1 VTHPSERP
9 EPGEPPEHVDAG
21 NGDTEH
27 GDTDQGDAGDAR
39 RAALVAAAQR
49 QWIDLLTDLGGR
61 NTLLYYKDRRA
72 GTLDLADADPDAVE
86 RFEKTGHA
94 RLTKLFPG
102 DPDIRA
108 DAIRRMQAIYRKARE
123 LQEERGI
130 KAGYLATGLARWDE
144 LFLEPAAPV
153 LLRPLTIS
161 PTRARYDDFDLTLD
175 EETEVN
181 PVLLHKL
188 ATVFD
193 AAIDKPAPDRIA
205 GQLAKAARDAEVPGF
220 RIDKRKVIGTFTYA
234 KLPMVRD
241 LEAAGDLLADS
252 DLVAAIAGDPHAQ
265 QLVAAPDASPD
276 VTGDPATA
284 WAELDVIAPDLPG
297 PGAAGPTAA
306 GPAAAGP
313 AAAGTDPAVSN
324 SAGPDDP
331 VADFSVLDAD
341 SSQRAAIDA
350 VLAGRSLVIHG
361 PPGTGKS
368 QTIANLIAAM
378 VARGRKVLFVAEKR
392 AAIDAVLSR
401 LSATG
406 LADLVLDIHEGA
418 RDRQRIAAGL
428 GATLDQAARA
438 ADPNTAALHRRLTD
452 RQHRLARH
460 AAALHRAH
468 EPWGLSAYQVQSA
481 LLGVPDQARVAT
493 RLTAPERI
501 TDEVAEQVRDELRE
515 FTRLGGFSF
524 APGSTP
530 WFGAPLRSREQARTA
545 VDLAVAIG
553 GRTLP
558 AATAQLAAACREL
571 GLPSGELLASHRQ
584 RVALTAALAQV
595 NDLEQGK
602 HSFLERRTLRRE
614 VRARWLELPGVAPD
628 GEPRLPRDYPAL
640 IRAWQECERQL
651 AQLAALAPLAGLD
664 TDPDSALA
672 ALVADQ
678 ETPWRLPRL
687 YELAGHFSRLSLGP
701 LLDEIAPLADDPVP
715 GQGSGLTTP
724 DLVTAAFDWAWY
736 RAILDQI
743 RVRDPDY
750 TAEGTGHDLGDTLD
764 ELASDFRR
772 FDAEHLAANR
782 ARVRGVWARR
792 LRETVDQHPL
802 QARVIRKQAALR
814 RGHLPLRRLLDQAG
828 DVLFALKPCW
838 AMSPL
843 MVSQVLPLAR
853 LFDLVIFDEA
863 SQVVPADAIGSM
875 IRAHQVVVAGDDR
888 QLPPTSFFHQI
899 DPGDPDDDDPD
910 EGLVSMRAGFESVL
924 DALRPLLLTCPL
936 TWHYRSRD
944 ERLVA
949 FSNDRIYGGALTTF
963 PGVARDDVLR
973 HVVVGGQ
980 DGAGDTVAAEVAE
993 VVRLALEHAR
1003 TRPAES
1009 LGVIALGVK
1018 HAERVD
1024 TALRAA
1030 LAAAA
1035 AAPPVPP
1042 PPAGSSG
1049 AAALAAATAARD
1061 AARELEAYFAE
1072 DAAEPFFVKNLER
1085 VQGDER
1091 DAIIISVGYGKH
1103 PDGRMRYQWGPL
1115 LRDGGERRLNVA
1127 ATRARRRL
1135 TVVSSFSSHDVD
1147 PSRLTAPGARM
1158 LAEYL
1163 EYARAG
1169 GVPVAPV
1176 PVSSASYASAD
1187 GQPDGDGAAGAFQ
1200 SDVAARLAA
1209 LGIRVVPQYGVGG
1222 YRVDFAAA
1230 HPDDPARM
1238 ILAIEAD
1245 GAGYRDSGSVRDR
1258 DRLRKEHLERLG
1270 WHVHRLWSTAWFTD
1284 PGGELAK
1291 LRAAFDTAVRAA
1303 PPAPPPA
1310 SAPPAGTPGPG
1321 ASPEL
1326 GAEGPDPERPG
1337 DEAPW
1342 AAGPSRPGPTSQRQS
1357 SAPAAAEQ
1365 PGREPSRLADEYWP
1379 LPRDAVQAVRAIPLG
1394 PGERPRLSAQ
1404 APKALPVSAGA
1415 VSAKTGPAALPP
1427 APEQDGPDTAG

>member
-1 VTHPSERP
+1 VSQPS
-9 EPGEPPEHVDAG
+9 EPPEQADAS
-21 NGDTEH
+21 DT
-27 GDTDQGDAGDAR
+27 R
-39 RAALVAAAQR
+39 RLALVAAAQR
-49 QWIDLLTDLGGR
+49 QWIDGLTDLGGR

-86 RFEKTGHA
+86 RFEKTGHV

-102 DPDIRA
+102 DPDVRA

-144 LFLEPAAPV
+144 LFLEPAAPI
-153 LLRPLTIS
+153 LLRPLTIA

-175 EETEVN
+175 DDAEVN

-188 ATVFD
+188 AAVFG
-193 AAIDKPAPDRIA
+193 AGIDRPAPDRIA
-205 GQLAKAARDAEVPGF
+205 GQLAKAARDTEVPGF

-252 DLVAAIAGDPHAQ
+252 DLVAAIAGDPQAQ
-265 QLVAAPDASPD
+265 QAVAAPDSVHDVTASDPDEAGASP
-276 VTGDPATA
+276 
-284 WAELDVIAPDLPG
+284 APPLADL
-297 PGAAGPTAA
+297 A
-306 GPAAAGP
+306 
-313 AAAGTDPAVSN
+313 
-324 SAGPDDP
+324 DP

-401 LSATG
+401 LSAAG

-428 GATLDQAARA
+428 GVTLDQAARA
-438 ADPNTAALHRRLTD
+438 ADPDTSALHRRLTD
-452 RQHRLARH
+452 RQRRLARH
-460 AAALHRAH
+460 AAALHRTH
-468 EPWGLSAYQVQSA
+468 EPWQLSAYQVQSA
-481 LLGVPDQARVAT
+481 LLGVPARARVAT
-493 RLTAPERI
+493 RLAAPELI
-501 TDEVAEQVRDELRE
+501 TTELAEGLRDELRE
-515 FTRLGGFSF
+515 FTRLGGFEF
-524 APGSTP
+524 RPGTTP
-530 WFGAPLRSREQARTA
+530 WFGAPLRAREQARTA
-545 VDLAVAIG
+545 VDLAVTLG
-553 GRTLP
+553 TRTLP
-558 AATAQLAAACREL
+558 EAAARLAAACGDV
-571 GLPSGELLASHRQ
+571 GLPAAEFLSSYSA
-584 RVALTAALAQV
+584 RVRLTAVFAQL

-602 HSFLERRTLRRE
+602 HSFLERRALRRG
-614 VRARWLELPGVAPD
+614 VREAWQALPGAAPD

-640 IRAWQECERQL
+640 VLAWQECTRRL
-651 AQLAALAPLAGLD
+651 AQLAALAPMAGVD
-664 TDPDSALA
+664 TDPDAAVAALA
-672 ALVADQ
+672 ADQ

-687 YELAGHFSRLSLGP
+687 YELAGRFAGLGLGP
-701 LLDEIAPLADDPVP
+701 LLDEIAPLACEAPAEAA
-715 GQGSGLTTP
+715 P
-724 DLVTAAFDWAWY
+724 DLVAIAFDWAWY

-750 TAEGTGHDLGDTLD
+750 AAEEGGALD

-772 FDAEHLAANR
+772 YDAEHLAANR
-782 ARVRGVWARR
+782 ARVRGAWARR

-899 DPGDPDDDDPD
+899 DPGDPDDDEELSD
-910 EGLVSMRAGFESVL
+910 EGLVSLRAGFESVL
-924 DALRPLLLTCPL
+924 DALRPLLATCPL

-949 FSNDRIYGGALTTF
+949 FSNERIYGGALTTF

-973 HVVVGGQ
+973 HVVVGQ
-980 DGAGDTVAAEVAE
+980 DGSAAGDGVSAEVTE
-993 VVRLALEHAR
+993 VVGLILDHAR
-1003 TRPAES
+1003 TRPGES

-1018 HAERVD
+1018 HAERID
-1024 TALRAA
+1024 AALRAA
-1030 LAAAA
+1030 LAAATAASSAPSSTSGSAGSAGVAAVA
-1035 AAPPVPP
+1035 AA
-1042 PPAGSSG
+1042 A
-1049 AAALAAATAARD
+1049 AARD
-1061 AARELEAYFAE
+1061 AARDLEAFFAE
-1072 DAAEPFFVKNLER
+1072 DLPEPFFVKNLER

-1115 LRDGGERRLNVA
+1115 LRNGGERRLNVA

-1135 TVVSSFSSHDVD
+1135 AVVSSFSSHDVD
-1147 PSRLTAPGARM
+1147 PSRLTAPGARL

-1176 PVSSASYASAD
+1176 LTSSGSYAHDA
-1187 GQPDGDGAAGAFQ
+1187 GRPAEDGDAGEFHA
-1200 SDVAARLAA
+1200 DVAARLAE
-1209 LGIRVVPQYGVGG
+1209 LGITVVPQYGVGG

-1230 HPDDPARM
+1230 HPDDPSRM

-1284 PGGELAK
+1284 PTGELAK
-1291 LRAAFDTAVRAA
+1291 LRAAFDSAVSAA
-1303 PPAPPPA
+1303 PPLP
-1310 SAPPAGTPGPG
+1310 
-1321 ASPEL
+1321 
-1326 GAEGPDPERPG
+1326 
-1337 DEAPW
+1337 
-1342 AAGPSRPGPTSQRQS
+1342 
-1357 SAPAAAEQ
+1357 PAAAPET
-1365 PGREPSRLADEYWP
+1365 EPEPRASRQSEASLPPEEASSPAGAPEFGPAGAPEFDEEPWP
-1379 LPRDAVQAVRAIPLG
+1379 QVVASARVVRVIPLG
-1394 PGERPRLSAQ
+1394 PGERPRLSAS
-1404 APKALPVSAGA
+1404 AVRALPAA
-1415 VSAKTGPAALPP
+1415 PDAAGPAALP
-1427 APEQDGPDTAG
+1427 ASPDRGTEAGTR